1 VSVRRSKF
9 RHARRVSPKLALVEK
24 LAQTYRHVPFRSRV
38 AVAAAF
44 LCLSGVVIVGVSLEL
59 GFHSWQTVAT
69 AEPVAAPFWPPS
81 SVLLPTGHSR
91 TVYPYSVIAGG
102 AQSPQELREAMAS
115 DPVVAQHYADFD
127 ITKAHRVTLDAPK
140 LVYVSY
146 RIGNKV
152 FWTKNKL
159 ALRKGEAMLSD
170 GSNMARTRCGN
181 RISVLP
187 VRPNAP
193 AEPTSSE
200 LDGPEFPA
208 IVSSPY
214 LAAFSASPP
223 SVFPG
228 PVQSPGGPVASFVPV
243 SPFFPLP
250 GGGGII
256 GNRNSSTPPP
266 GGGGGG
272 GTTPPPGGGN
282 GGGGT
287 PGGGTPGTGGGGT
300 PPPGG
305 GGGGTPGGG
314 GGTPGSG
321 TPGTGGGT
329 PPPGGGGGGTPGG
342 GGGTPAPVGVPEPGT
357 AALVLLGLGAAAMR
371 ARGKRKAC

>member
-1 VSVRRSKF
+1 MSVRRSKS
-9 RHARRVSPKLALVEK
+9 RRTHGSSRVSPKVTLVEK
-24 LAQTYRHVPFRSRV
+24 LARTYRHIPFRSRV
-38 AVAAAF
+38 AVAAALMF
-44 LCLSGVVIVGVSLEL
+44 LGCIVLLAVSLEL
-59 GFHSWQTVAT
+59 GFHSWQPVAT
-69 AEPVAAPFWPPS
+69 AEPAAAPFWPPS
-81 SVLLPTGHSR
+81 SILLPTGHSR

-102 AQSPQELREAMAS
+102 AESPQELREAVAV

-127 ITKAHRVTLDAPK
+127 ITNARRVTLDAEK

-152 FWTKNKL
+152 FWTKHKL

-170 GSNMARTRCGN
+170 GRNMARTRCGN

-208 IVSSPY
+208 IESSPY
-214 LAAFSASPP
+214 LAAYSAPAP
-223 SVFPG
+223 ALFPG
-228 PVQSPGGPVASFVPV
+228 PVQSPGGPGAAFVPV
-243 SPFFPLP
+243 APFFPLP

-266 GGGGGG
+266 GGGSGGG
-272 GTTPPPGGGN
+272 GNTPPPGGG
-282 GGGGT
+282 T
-287 PGGGTPGTGGGGT
+287 PGS
-300 PPPGG
+300 

-314 GGTPGSG
+314 GGT
-321 TPGTGGGT
+321 T
-329 PPPGGGGGGTPGG
+329 PPGGGTPGG
-342 GGGTPAPVGVPEPGT
+342 SGTPPPVGVPEPGT
-357 AALVLLGLGAAAMR
+357 AVLILVGLGAAAMR
-371 ARGKRKAC
+371 ARRKRKAC

>member
-1 VSVRRSKF
+1 VSVRSSKF
-9 RHARRVSPKLALVEK
+9 RRTPRASRQATLVEK
-24 LAQTYRHVPFRSRV
+24 LAQTYRHVPFRTRI
-38 AVAAAF
+38 AVAAA
-44 LCLSGVVIVGVSLEL
+44 LVCLAGIVILGVSLEL
-59 GFHSWQTVAT
+59 GFHGWQPVAT
-69 AEPVAAPFWPPS
+69 AEPVAGSFWPPS
-81 SVLLPTGHSR
+81 SVLLPTGHLR
-91 TVYPYSVIAGG
+91 AVYPYSVIAGG
-102 AQSPQELREAMAS
+102 ALSAQELREAMAA

-127 ITKAHRVTLDAPK
+127 ITKARRVTLDAPK

-152 FWTKNKL
+152 FWTKHKL

-187 VRPNAP
+187 VRPNAL

-208 IVSSPY
+208 IASSPY
-214 LAAFSASPP
+214 LAAYSAPMPALVS
-223 SVFPG
+223 G
-228 PVQSPGGPVASFVPV
+228 PIQSPGGPGAAFVPV
-243 SPFFPLP
+243 APFFPLP

-256 GNRNSSTPPP
+256 GNKSSSTPPP
-266 GGGGGG
+266 GGGS
-272 GTTPPPGGGN
+272 GGGN

-305 GGGGTPGGG
+305 GGGGT
-314 GGTPGSG
+314 
-321 TPGTGGGT
+321 T
-329 PPPGGGGGGTPGG
+329 PP
-342 GGGTPAPVGVPEPGT
+342 AGVPEPGT
-357 AALVLLGLGAAAMR
+357 AVLVLIGLGSAAMR
-371 ARGKRKAC
+371 ARRKRKAC

>member
-1 VSVRRSKF
+1 VSVRKSKF
-9 RHARRVSPKLALVEK
+9 RHTRRVSPKVTLVEK
-24 LAQTYRHVPFRSRV
+24 LAQKYRHVPFRNRV
-38 AVAAAF
+38 AVAAAL
-44 LCLSGVVIVGVSLEL
+44 LCLSCVVMFGVSLEL
-59 GFHSWQTVAT
+59 GFRPRQTMAT
-69 AEPVAAPFWPPS
+69 TEPVAAPFWPPS
-81 SVLLPTGHSR
+81 STLLPTGHSR

-127 ITKAHRVTLDAPK
+127 TTKAHRVTLDTPK

-159 ALRKGEAMLSD
+159 ALRKGETMLSD
-170 GSNMARTRCGN
+170 GSNMTRTRCGN

-223 SVFPG
+223 ALFPG

-243 SPFFPLP
+243 APFFPLP

-256 GNRNSSTPPP
+256 GNRNSPTPS
-266 GGGGGG
+266 
-272 GTTPPPGGGN
+272 PGGGN

-287 PGGGTPGTGGGGT
+287 PGSGGGGGST

-314 GGTPGSG
+314 GGTLP
-321 TPGTGGGT
+321 
-329 PPPGGGGGGTPGG
+329 
-342 GGGTPAPVGVPEPGT
+342 PVGVPEPGT
-357 AALVLLGLGAAAMR
+357 AALVLIGLGAAAMR
-371 ARGKRKAC
+371 ARRKRKAC